1 MKKHPPFSLVIAAFI
16 LTVVISRLSTASAGP
31 SSSHFELKSY
41 GFGSGGVAS
50 GSSTTFH
57 LFGLS
62 GENGGQNA
70 GGSTKRLLGGQGGTM
85 QAAVPP
91 APTFSNPGSTYD
103 RLHLTIN
110 PGSNP
115 SDAKYAVA
123 ITDDN
128 WLTTRYIQDD
138 LTIGTVLGSED
149 FLPYGSWG
157 GALGTDITQLSRLT
171 TYKVRVAAERGNFTQ
186 SGWGA
191 ESTAATVD
199 PSLSFG
205 VSSSSVTFDPLT
217 PENGHTDS
225 TKQTIITTSTNA
237 YHGYTVFGHATSP
250 LSYQSYTIPDYG
262 SPNSAPTVWS
272 GTGFGYTTSDASL
285 TGGTPDRFTAGGPK
299 YAGFVTTAPG
309 DPVAGH
315 QSLVSG
321 TPITDESHTIS
332 YRVTASDSQVAGEY
346 KTTLIYIVVPTY

>member
-1 MKKHPPFSLVIAAFI
+1 MDGYRSPGILIFVVTMMAFFY
-16 LTVVISRLSTASAGP
+16 VPSVFAGP
-31 SSSHFELKSY
+31 TSQNFELKSY

-50 GSSTTFH
+50 GSSNTFH

-70 GGSTKRLLGGQGGTM
+70 AGSTKGLRGGQIGTM

-91 APTFSNPGSTYD
+91 AATFANPGSTYD

-110 PGSNP
+110 PGTNP
-115 SDAKYAVA
+115 TDATFAVA

-128 WLTTRYIQDD
+128 WLTTRYIQND
-138 LTIGTVLGSED
+138 LTIGNVLGAED
-149 FLPYGSWG
+149 FMPYVSWG
-157 GALGTDITQLSRLT
+157 SGSGTDITQLSRLT
-171 TYKVRVAAERGNFTQ
+171 TYKVRVAAARGDFTQ
-186 SGWGA
+186 SGWGP

-205 VSSSSVTFDPLT
+205 VSSSTLTFDPLT
-217 PENGHTDS
+217 GENSHTDS
-225 TKQTIITTSTNA
+225 SKQTIITTSTNA
-237 YHGYTVFGHATSP
+237 YRGYTVFGHATGP
-250 LSYQSYTIPDYG
+250 LSYQSHTIPDYG

-272 GTGFGYTTSDASL
+272 GVGFGYTTSDASL
-285 TGGTPDRFTAGGPK
+285 TGGTPDRFTTGGPK
-299 YAGFVTTAPG
+299 YAGFVMTAPG

-315 QSLVSG
+315 ESLVSG
-321 TPITDESHTIS
+321 MPITDETHTIS

-346 KTTLIYIVVPTY
+346 KTTIIYIVVPTY